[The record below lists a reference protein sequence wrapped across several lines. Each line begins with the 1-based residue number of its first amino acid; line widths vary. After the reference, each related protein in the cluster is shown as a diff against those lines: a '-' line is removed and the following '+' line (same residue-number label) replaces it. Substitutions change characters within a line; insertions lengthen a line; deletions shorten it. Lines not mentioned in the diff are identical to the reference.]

1 MLRKFHGNM
10 DSIKRIKGKRRQT
23 LNILTIGIAGG
34 TGSGKSTLVEKI
46 CERFGSDVC
55 VIKHDN
61 YYRRQD
67 ELSYE
72 ERLKLNYDHP
82 DAFETDL
89 FIEHLRILKAGLPVA
104 CPIYDFTA
112 YNRTGKTVQLLPA
125 RVILV
130 EGILIFSD
138 PRLRAEMDIKIFVDT
153 DADVRILRRVMRDVE
168 VRGRSVRSVVEQY
181 LATVKPMHDLF
192 VEPSKRAADVIILE
206 GAFNRVAL
214 DLIMKK
220 IEDHLHNNTSC
231 INNC

>member
-1 MLRKFHGNM
+1 MK
-10 DSIKRIKGKRRQT
+10 
-23 LNILTIGIAGG
+23 ILTIGIAGG
-34 TGSGKSTLVEKI
+34 TGSGKSTLVDRI

-55 VIKHDN
+55 VVKHDN

-72 ERLKLNYDHP
+72 ERCKLNYDHP

-89 FIEHLRILKAGLPVA
+89 FIEHLRTLKSGQPIECPV
-104 CPIYDFTA
+104 YDFTA
-112 YNRTGKTVQLLPA
+112 YNRTGDTVLLKPA

-130 EGILIFSD
+130 EGILIFSV
-138 PRLRAEMDIKIFVDT
+138 PELRDLMDIKIYVDT

-181 LATVKPMHDLF
+181 LSTVKPMHELF

-214 DLIMKK
+214 DLIMNK
-220 IEDHLHNNTSC
+220 IEDHLHSSN
-231 INNC
+231 

>member
-1 MLRKFHGNM
+1 MK
-10 DSIKRIKGKRRQT
+10 
-23 LNILTIGIAGG
+23 ILTIGIAGG
-34 TGSGKSTLVEKI
+34 TGSGKSTLVDRI
-46 CERFGSDVC
+46 CERFGTDVC
-55 VIKHDN
+55 VVKHDN
-61 YYRRQD
+61 YYRRHD

-72 ERLKLNYDHP
+72 DRCLLNYDHP

-89 FIEHLRILKAGLPVA
+89 FIEHLRLLKSGQPIECPV
-104 CPIYDFTA
+104 YDFTA
-112 YNRTGKTVQLLPA
+112 YNRTDKTVLLNPA
-125 RVILV
+125 KVILV

-138 PRLRAEMDIKIFVDT
+138 QKLRDQMDIKIFVDT

-181 LATVKPMHDLF
+181 LSTVKPMHDLF

-220 IEDHLHNNTSC
+220 IEGHLQTSD
-231 INNC
+231 